1 MNFILH
7 LIFIPLTR
15 VESNGIMELKNAGRK
30 FNFPLPSGRAV
41 ERFLFMINLLAE
53 WFLITNKS

>member
-1 MNFILH
+1 MD
-7 LIFIPLTR
+7 
-15 VESNGIMELKNAGRK
+15 SGIELSVGAGRK